1 MDLITYKALDTGPD
15 APEHPSRAHRA
26 LHWLCS
32 LTPTAVVFMVGLSLG
47 LGAVASQVTWL
58 PMLVIFSIVW
68 GATLLAL
75 AGVFVRWRTSLPA
88 RHRAAVA

>member
-15 APEHPSRAHRA
+15 APASPSRAHRV

-58 PMLVIFSIVW
+58 PMLIVFSVVW
-68 GATLLAL
+68 AATLVAL
-75 AGVFVRWRTSLPA
+75 AGVFVRWRTPGPG
-88 RHRAAVA
+88 RHRLAT